1 MTSAAYWYLMF
12 AAFGMVC
19 AWAVVKG
26 LSGE

>member
-12 AAFGMVC
+12 SAFGMVC
-19 AWAVVKG
+19 GWAAVKG